1 MEKLIVRF
9 GTLHDNVGK
18 PRRNGVLV
26 IEGDHITEIGDR
38 VAGAADKTG
47 GARVLE
53 AVCVVPGLINA
64 HAHLEMSGEAQTT
77 SVFILTTPT
86 QRTMTCAENASKS
99 LRAGVTTI
107 REIGGTENIAMDL
120 RDAIDAGRLPGP
132 KIVAAGQP
140 ICMTGGHGWWAGRQA
155 DGPWDVCKAVREQR
169 RGGADCIKF
178 IATGGVL
185 TKGAVPGIEQLTE
198 DEMRAGIDEAH
209 KHGMHCAA
217 HAIGTSG
224 IKNAIRAG
232 IDSIEHSHLIDD
244 DGIRLM
250 VERGTYL
257 VPTLSAIMCIIEAGP
272 DAGMPDFVTRKARE
286 ILEHAEGNLR
296 KARAAGVKFA
306 GGSDAGTPF
315 NYHDAYW
322 RELELMQSMLGMNAR
337 EALFAAS
344 ASAADLLGVKRGRL
358 QEGEIA
364 DLLLLDHDI
373 DSDARAFRDP
383 TVVIKNGRIAADRR
397 TA

>member
-9 GTLHDNVGK
+9 GTLHDNVGE

-26 IEGDHITEIGDR
+26 IEGDRIAEIGER
-38 VAGAADKTG
+38 VAGADKTDG
-47 GARVLE
+47 TRVLE
-53 AVCVVPGLINA
+53 GACIVPGLINA

-77 SVFILTTPT
+77 SVFVLTTPT

-232 IDSIEHSHLIDD
+232 IDSIEHGHLIDEE
-244 DGIRLM
+244 GIRLM
-250 VERGTYL
+250 VERGTSL

-383 TVVIKNGRIAADRR
+383 TVVITNGRIAADRR

>member
-1 MEKLIVRF
+1 VEKLVIRF
-9 GTLHDNVGK
+9 GTLHDNVGE

-26 IEGDHITEIGDR
+26 VEGDRITEIGNDPSN
-38 VAGAADKTG
+38 VTG
-47 GARVLE
+47 DSEDVRSLE
-53 AVCVVPGLINA
+53 ALCVVPGMINA

-77 SVFILTTPT
+77 SVFLLTTPT

-155 DGPWDVCKAVREQR
+155 DGPWDVLKAVREQR

-198 DEMRAGIDEAH
+198 DEMRAGIEEAH

-232 IDSIEHSHLIDD
+232 IDSIEHGHLVDD
-244 DGIRLM
+244 EGIRLM
-250 VERGTYL
+250 VEHGTYL
-257 VPTLSAIMCIIEAGP
+257 VPTLSAIMCILDAGP

-286 ILEHAEGNLR
+286 IAEHAEGNLR
-296 KARAAGVKFA
+296 KARGAGVKFA

-337 EALFAAS
+337 EALYAAS

-358 QEGEIA
+358 QPGETA

-373 DSDARAFRDP
+373 AADLYGFRNP
-383 TVVIKNGRIAADRR
+383 KNVIKAGSIV
-397 TA
+397 